1 MSNPKTPHVG
11 YVVKRY
17 PRFSETFVVNEILAH
32 EQAGINIS
40 IFALRAPVD
49 SHFQA
54 EIGRVRA
61 PVTYLPGA
69 RSVRSRVFWRTL
81 KVVMRELPGATE
93 VIEGAGETD
102 PCVVYQAMELALQ
115 VRDRGIHH
123 LHAHFATS
131 ATSVARLAAR
141 LAGIRYT
148 FTAHAKDI
156 FHEEVDDRDLRIK
169 LSQASSVVTVSDFN
183 VADLRRRFGR
193 AAEGVSRI
201 YNGLDLSDFPFAA
214 GPRPS
219 GRILAVGRLVEKK
232 GFPFLVKAC
241 AELRARGTPFQC
253 RIVGAGDGRAELEAL
268 IRDLEVEDL
277 VELVGPLPRQKV
289 LDELKR
295 STLLAAPCIE
305 ASTGDRD
312 GLPTVLLE
320 AMALGVPCVS
330 TPVTGIPELVDDGVT
345 GLLVPPRDPE
355 ALAHASERLLADQE
369 LAGRLARHARRRIEE
384 SFDVRRNAA
393 LLRTHFELKQEVQTH
408 AA

>member
-241 AELRARGTPFQC
+241 AELPRTRDSLPVSHRRCGRWAGRTRGPDSGPGSG
-253 RIVGAGDGRAELEAL
+253 RPRGVGRSPAEAEGTGRVEAIHPPGRPLHRSIDRGSGRTSNSASGGHGSRSSVRVDAGDG
-268 IRDLEVEDL
+268 D
-277 VELVGPLPRQKV
+277 
-289 LDELKR
+289 
-295 STLLAAPCIE
+295 S
-305 ASTGDRD
+305 
-312 GLPTVLLE
+312 
-320 AMALGVPCVS
+320 
-330 TPVTGIPELVDDGVT
+330 
-345 GLLVPPRDPE
+345 
-355 ALAHASERLLADQE
+355 
-369 LAGRLARHARRRIEE
+369 
-384 SFDVRRNAA
+384 
-393 LLRTHFELKQEVQTH
+393 RTRG
-408 AA
+408 